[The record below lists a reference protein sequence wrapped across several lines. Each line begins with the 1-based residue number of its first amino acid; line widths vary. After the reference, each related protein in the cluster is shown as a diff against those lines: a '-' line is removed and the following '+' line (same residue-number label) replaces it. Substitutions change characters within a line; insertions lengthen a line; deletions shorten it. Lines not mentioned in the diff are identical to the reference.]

1 MANLMSLE
9 KISLKNHPE
18 IKEDRIQA
26 YIFEHPEILGLGD
39 LTALKRE
46 KSLPSGGRLDILLVD
61 PEDATR
67 YEVEIMLGPTDP
79 SHIIRTIEY
88 WDIERKR
95 YPKYNHCAVIVAEE
109 ITGRFMNVI
118 SLFNGAIPLIAL
130 QMSAY
135 KLGDDI
141 SLTFTKVIDRID
153 YGDDEEEEVEVKDR
167 NYWENTASTAKV
179 LKQVDAVFEYIKE
192 LAPGY
197 ALKYNKFYIGM
208 EKNGLVKNFVC
219 FRPKKNFFYFVVKAD
234 MDQEISEKLE
244 AAGLEVKYESRWK
257 EYRIR
262 MDSAKAYESNR
273 EILDN
278 LVNAAMEHFNLGE

>member
-1 MANLMSLE
+1 MANLVSIE
-9 KISLKNHPE
+9 KVSLKNHPE
-18 IKEDRIQA
+18 IKEDTIQA
-26 YIFEHPEILGLGD
+26 YIFEHPEILGLGE

-46 KSLPSGGRLDILLVD
+46 KSLPSGGRLDLLLVD
-61 PEDATR
+61 SEEDTR
-67 YEVEIMLGPTDP
+67 YEVEIMLGATDP

-130 QMSAY
+130 QMSAF
-135 KLGDDI
+135 KAGNDI

-153 YGDDEEEEVEVKDR
+153 YGDDEEDEIEVKDR
-167 NYWENTASTAKV
+167 NYWETTASTPKI
-179 LKQVDAVFEYIKE
+179 LKQVDAVFEFVKE

-197 ALKYNKFYIGM
+197 ALKYNKFYIGL
-208 EKNGLVKNFVC
+208 EKEGVVKNFVS
-219 FRPKKNFFYFVVKAD
+219 FRPKKSFFYLCIKTEL
-234 MDQEISEKLE
+234 DQEVKDKLE
-244 AAGLEVKYESRWK
+244 TAGLEVKYENRWR

-262 MDSAKAYESNR
+262 MDSPKVYENNR
-273 EILDN
+273 DVLDN
-278 LVNAAMEHFNLGE
+278 LVKSAMQHFNLN

>member
-1 MANLMSLE
+1 MANLVSIE
-9 KISLKNHPE
+9 KVSLKNHPE
-18 IKEDRIQA
+18 IKEDTIQA
-26 YIFEHPEILGLGD
+26 YIFEHPEILGLGE

-46 KSLPSGGRLDILLVD
+46 KSLPSGGRLDLLLVD
-61 PEDATR
+61 SEEDTR
-67 YEVEIMLGPTDP
+67 YEVEIMLGATDP

-130 QMSAY
+130 QMSAF
-135 KLGDDI
+135 KAGNDI

-153 YGDDEEEEVEVKDR
+153 YGDDEEDEIEVKDR
-167 NYWENTASTAKV
+167 NYWETTASTPKI
-179 LKQVDAVFEYIKE
+179 LKQVDAVFEFVKE

-197 ALKYNKFYIGM
+197 ALKYNKFYIGL
-208 EKNGLVKNFVC
+208 EKEGVVKNFVS
-219 FRPKKNFFYFVVKAD
+219 FRPKKSFFYLCIKTEL
-234 MDQEISEKLE
+234 DQEVKDKLE
-244 AAGLEVKYESRWK
+244 TAGLEVKYENRWR

-262 MDSAKAYESNR
+262 MDSPKVYENNR
-273 EILDN
+273 DVLDN
-278 LVNAAMEHFNLGE
+278 LVKSAMQHFNLS

>member
-1 MANLMSLE
+1 MANLTSLE
-9 KISLKNHPE
+9 RISLKNHPE
-18 IKEDRIQA
+18 IKEDQIQA

-39 LTALKRE
+39 LTAIKRE
-46 KSLPSGGRLDILLVD
+46 KTLPSGGRLDILLVD
-61 PEDATR
+61 SEEETR
-67 YEVEIMLGPTDP
+67 YEVEIMLGATDP

-130 QMSAY
+130 QMSAL
-135 KLGDDI
+135 KVGNDI
-141 SLTFTKVIDRID
+141 SLSFTRVIDRID

-167 NYWENTASTAKV
+167 NYWENTASNSKI
-179 LKQVDAVFEYIKE
+179 LKQIDGVFEYIKE

-197 ALKYNKFYIGM
+197 ALKYNKFYIGLS
-208 EKNGLVKNFVC
+208 KDGAVKNFVT
-219 FRPKKNFFYFVVKAD
+219 FRPKKNFFSLCIFTEF
-234 MDQEISEKLE
+234 DQEIMNKLE
-244 AAGLEVKYESRWK
+244 EAGVEVKYERWK

-262 MDSAKAYESNR
+262 MTTSKDYENNK

-278 LVNAAMEHFNLGE
+278 LVKAAMKRFNLGE